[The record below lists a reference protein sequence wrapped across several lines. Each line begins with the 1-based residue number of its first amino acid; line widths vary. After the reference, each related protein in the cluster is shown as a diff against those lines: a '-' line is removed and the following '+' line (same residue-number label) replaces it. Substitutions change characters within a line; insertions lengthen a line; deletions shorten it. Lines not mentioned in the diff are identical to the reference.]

1 MVVGEILAS
10 STELYKEDPQLNLI
24 PRKVGGTPDFKSWGW
39 SKDFF
44 GLKSS
49 ILGFFGVG
57 NNLNI
62 CGGTRVSPGHIVL
75 QMKYNQI
82 CFATYFKVR
91 KFGMEFLGGLIFG
104 PRIFWGFDFAPISSS
119 LLLEIQ
125 SNLSPP
131 PPPPP
136 WEPNTDTLNWL
147 HEKLTFERGL
157 WPSLTKG
164 IKSPFITAIL
174 WVKFTRSALK
184 LDRVLLLWQI
194 S

>member
-10 STELYKEDPQLNLI
+10 STELSKEDPQLNLI

-49 ILGFFGVG
+49 ILGFFRVG

-91 KFGMEFLGGLIFG
+91 KFGMEFWGGGGLIFG
-104 PRIFWGFDFAPISSS
+104 PWIFWGLILPPFHHPCYLKSRVT
-119 LLLEIQ
+119 
-125 SNLSPP
+125 SPLP
-131 PPPPP
+131 LPPP

-164 IKSPFITAIL
+164 IKSPFYCRYLVGKIH
-174 WVKFTRSALK
+174 
-184 LDRVLLLWQI
+184 
-194 S
+194 

>member
-24 PRKVGGTPDFKSWGW
+24 LRRRGWGVRLI
-39 SKDFF
+39 SSHGDDRIIFL

-57 NNLNI
+57 NNLKI
-62 CGGTRVSPGHIVL
+62 CGGTGVSPGHVVL

-82 CFATYFKVR
+82 CFATLFKVR

-104 PRIFWGFDFAPISSS
+104 PRIFWGFDFASISSS

-125 SNLSPP
+125 SSLSPP
-131 PPPPP
+131 SPPP
-136 WEPNTDTLNWL
+136 WEPNTDTLN
-147 HEKLTFERGL
+147 
-157 WPSLTKG
+157 
-164 IKSPFITAIL
+164 
-174 WVKFTRSALK
+174 
-184 LDRVLLLWQI
+184 
-194 S
+194 

>member
-10 STELYKEDPQLNLI
+10 STELSKEDPQLNLI

-49 ILGFFGVG
+49 ILGFFRVG

-91 KFGMEFLGGLIFG
+91 KFGMEFWGGG
-104 PRIFWGFDFAPISSS
+104 GVNFWTMDFLGFDFAPISSS

-131 PPPPP
+131 PPP
-136 WEPNTDTLNWL
+136 TLR
-147 HEKLTFERGL
+147 T
-157 WPSLTKG
+157 
-164 IKSPFITAIL
+164 
-174 WVKFTRSALK
+174 
-184 LDRVLLLWQI
+184 
-194 S
+194 